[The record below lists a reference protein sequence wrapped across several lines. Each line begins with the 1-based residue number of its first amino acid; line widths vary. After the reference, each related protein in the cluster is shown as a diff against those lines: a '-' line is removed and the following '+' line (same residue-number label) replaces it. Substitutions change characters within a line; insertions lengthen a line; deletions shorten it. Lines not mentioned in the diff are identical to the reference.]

1 MAGGAMTTPLL
12 VRHSAPFPTESLFG
26 YILRL
31 SEENGYTTPW
41 SLFLLAQIRQHEAR
55 STGMKVAKVAQIC
68 NRPQTELQSISYRWP
83 GDHQRS
89 CRLLG
94 HLLTPWELAVTAP
107 KLCPECVAEKGFI
120 EAHFDLALMT
130 GCPVHRRSLLSRCS
144 ECMEP
149 LRWFRPGLLEC
160 HCGGSLRNAD
170 LPAISGAESDL
181 LDIVRRKIFGLAAW
195 QDYASGLPDLC
206 LEDMS
211 LQPLLS
217 LVGMLGRR
225 RMVVDN
231 DSDRRNAER
240 IVFAAASVLADW
252 PNNFFRLLRG
262 ITEGMPTD
270 ASTGVAR
277 GRLGGIYRSLLNL
290 RRIMPTEQADFLR
303 IAFLDF
309 VRNDWRPEFIDQK
322 LMRRLRTDQSERFIS
337 KAAFARRYGINTRTA
352 GRFLE
357 KQGVPSRTFRWGKS
371 ERKLID
377 SGAARLSPTI
387 AGKIYRLRQAA
398 AMIGISVEL
407 LKRLKA
413 SGDFEVNH
421 LLRTKPGVHELDIEA
436 FIQKLKS
443 LAPPVNPADLSSP
456 KHVCFTIVARGRYG
470 SVEAKASIVR
480 AMLSKKLPVVGNVD
494 GTVAGL
500 VVSNEG
506 FQRLAQDERARANEG
521 TSTIAETARKLD
533 CNTRS
538 VRRLVELEWLTASR
552 ASKALRVTEESI
564 AEFKKRYV
572 SLVSIAR
579 TTNSASWALQNICKR
594 CNVPLLVASQPSKK
608 SSQAFIRAGQRQELL
623 GLRSGLSL
631 KSLSPA
637 PGGR

>member
-1 MAGGAMTTPLL
+1 
-12 VRHSAPFPTESLFG
+12 
-26 YILRL
+26 
-31 SEENGYTTPW
+31 
-41 SLFLLAQIRQHEAR
+41 
-55 STGMKVAKVAQIC
+55 
-68 NRPQTELQSISYRWP
+68 
-83 GDHQRS
+83 
-89 CRLLG
+89 
-94 HLLTPWELAVTAP
+94 
-107 KLCPECVAEKGFI
+107 
-120 EAHFDLALMT
+120 
-130 GCPVHRRSLLSRCS
+130 
-144 ECMEP
+144 
-149 LRWFRPGLLEC
+149 
-160 HCGGSLRNAD
+160 
-170 LPAISGAESDL
+170 
-181 LDIVRRKIFGLAAW
+181 
-195 QDYASGLPDLC
+195 
-206 LEDMS
+206 
-211 LQPLLS
+211 
-217 LVGMLGRR
+217 
-225 RMVVDN
+225 
-231 DSDRRNAER
+231 
-240 IVFAAASVLADW
+240 
-252 PNNFFRLLRG
+252 
-262 ITEGMPTD
+262 MPT
-270 ASTGVAR
+270 
-277 GRLGGIYRSLLNL
+277 
-290 RRIMPTEQADFLR
+290 
-303 IAFLDF
+303 
-309 VRNDWRPEFIDQK
+309 
-322 LMRRLRTDQSERFIS
+322 
-337 KAAFARRYGINTRTA
+337 
-352 GRFLE
+352 
-357 KQGVPSRTFRWGKS
+357 
-371 ERKLID
+371 
-377 SGAARLSPTI
+377 AARLSPTI

-421 LLRTKPGVHELDIEA
+421 LLRTKPGIHELDIEA

-443 LAPPVNPADLSSP
+443 LASPVNPADLSSP
-456 KHVCFTIVARGRYG
+456 KYVCFAIVARGRYG

-521 TSTIAETARKLD
+521 TSTIAETARKLE